1 MSKVH
6 YDHWKVIEEKSG
18 RGTHWQVLG
27 YPKFVTLGNTELDT
41 SRILASGKD
50 VRQSAV
56 IAATSFSE
64 AVHPIHPI
72 KHVRVQ
78 MNNAGV
84 TVEPGAMH
92 FTRGTITM
100 TTGGGGGGVGGFL
113 SRVAGAIATG
123 ETIVKPK
130 FTGTGDIF
138 LEPRVDN
145 VFLVQLENNKLICD
159 RGMFV
164 ACDSS
169 VEVGAHFLGAIAASQ
184 GGEGVALPSL
194 TGTGVVMLS
203 SPVSLSRIMK
213 VDLDNEE
220 LRVDGSFGM
229 VAIGN
234 ITLTV
239 EKSSKSIVSSATSGE
254 GLVNVYRGTGQVWLN
269 LQEGRCFV

>member
-18 RGTHWQVLG
+18 SGTQWQVLG
-27 YPKFVTLGNTELDT
+27 YPQFVTLGSTELDT
-41 SRILASGKD
+41 SRIIAAGKD

-56 IAATSFSE
+56 TAATSFSE

-78 MNNAGV
+78 MINSGV

-92 FTRGTITM
+92 FTRGNITM
-100 TTGGGGGGVGGFL
+100 STGGGSAGVGGFL
-113 SRVAGAIATG
+113 SRVAGALVTG
-123 ETIVKPK
+123 ESVVKPK
-130 FTGTGDIF
+130 YTGTGDIF

-145 VFLVQLENNKLICD
+145 VFLIQLENHKLICD

-169 VEVGAHFLGAIAASQ
+169 VEVGALYLGLTAASQ
-184 GGEGVALPSL
+184 GGEGLAIPKM

-213 VDLDNEE
+213 VDIDNEE

-229 VAIGN
+229 LAIGN

-239 EKSSKSIVSSATSGE
+239 EKSSKSMVSSMTSGE
-254 GLVNVYRGTGQVWLN
+254 GYVNVYRGSGQVWLN
-269 LQEGRCFV
+269 LQEGRCFG